1 MFHHFVHLLSLFC
14 QFLISLS
21 RTRQKPQR
29 PKSKSTQPSYY
40 PTRWPILYRMFTLSS
55 SRSTRLEIES
65 SKNFPKCGKSSF
77 LAPLELEPDDL
88 FEVVLAAAAD
98 DARLVLRRDR
108 DWEVGREALRRHGPH
123 HVRVEQ
129 VLMRRERARG
139 WMECARLGEY
149 CHRPP
154 LSSFG

>member
-1 MFHHFVHLLSLFC
+1 ML
-14 QFLISLS
+14 
-21 RTRQKPQR
+21 
-29 PKSKSTQPSYY
+29 
-40 PTRWPILYRMFTLSS
+40 TLSS

-108 DWEVGREALRRHGPH
+108 DGEVGREALRRHGPH

-129 VLMRRERARG
+129 VLMNEVGGILESQSQTAIVQFRMMMQLMQG
-139 WMECARLGEY
+139 
-149 CHRPP
+149 
-154 LSSFG
+154 